1 MKNAE
6 PTLERIEDYNGEE
19 SREKR
24 LTIWIVI
31 LSGLLIGT
39 VYGMLQFSSTVSNAI
54 TTNMKIIKY

>member
-1 MKNAE
+1 MKNVE

-31 LSGLLIGT
+31 LSGLLMGA
-39 VYGMLQFSSTVSNAI
+39 VYGMLQSSSTVSDAI

>member
-19 SREKR
+19 SSEKR

-31 LSGLLIGT
+31 LSGLLIGA
-39 VYGMLQFSSTVSNAI
+39 VYGMLQSSSTVSNAI

>member
-19 SREKR
+19 SSEKR

-31 LSGLLIGT
+31 LSGLLMGA
-39 VYGMLQFSSTVSNAI
+39 VYGMLQSSSTVSDAI
-54 TTNMKIIKY
+54 ATNTKIIKY